1 MPARS
6 WPTQNARPPMP
17 TLLELQQA
25 MCRSLVLHDDVAA
38 STLLAHGIPPDRL
51 DIYRNTIG
59 TGLTKALRLSF
70 PVVQRLVGTDFFNG
84 AAECF
89 IAAHPPREA
98 YLDRYGGEFPDFLR
112 DFPPATSLAYLADV
126 ARLEWAVSGAL
137 HAADAAPIDLVALAI
152 VESDDQPH
160 VSFVVHPSVQ
170 LLRADYPVDRIWR
183 AVLAGDDEALT
194 SLDINAGP
202 VHLLVERRAT
212 GVEVVP
218 LDAPAWHFL
227 ADLCGG
233 RPLQSALDRATGLD
247 TSAALAEH
255 LATGRFTAFV
265 LAASGPASASR
276 AAVA

>member
-1 MPARS
+1 
-6 WPTQNARPPMP
+6 MP

-25 MCRSLVLHDDVAA
+25 MRRSLVLHDDEAA
-38 STLLAHGIPPDRL
+38 STLLADSIPRDRL
-51 DIYRNTIG
+51 DIYRNTIV

-126 ARLEWAVSGAL
+126 ARLEWAISGVL
-137 HAADAAPIDLVALAI
+137 HAPDAEPLDLAAI
-152 VESDDQPH
+152 AAVDSEDQSH
-160 VSFVVHPSVQ
+160 ISFVAHPAVR
-170 LLRADYPVDRIWR
+170 LLRADYPVDHIWR
-183 AVLAGDDEALT
+183 AMLAGDDEALT

-202 VHLLVERRAT
+202 VHLVVERRAT

-233 RPLQSALDRATGLD
+233 HPLQSALERAAGLD
-247 TSAALAEH
+247 TSAVLAEH

-265 LAASGPASASR
+265 LAASEPAPALR
-276 AAVA
+276 AAVGTACSRRVR